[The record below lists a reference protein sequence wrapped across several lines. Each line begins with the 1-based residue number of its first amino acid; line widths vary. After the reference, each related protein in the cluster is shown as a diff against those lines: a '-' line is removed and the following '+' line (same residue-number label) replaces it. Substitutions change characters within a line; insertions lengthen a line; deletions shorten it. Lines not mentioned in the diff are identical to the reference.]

1 MPYPALLSTIGQWS
15 DGNLWIQCKYCACL
29 MGVTCSLILRT
40 QFTLIVRAEQSLGWA
55 GLGWVIKSTSIQL
68 GTKILQ
74 SWEMIAW
81 HRNPTWFYWFINLT
95 DIYFHY
101 WCILD
106 VPHKISHYLRFHSDI
121 SSSQRFSFLKLLRY
135 CPALF
140 IADRDAVTSKS
151 WFTRPIVSE
160 LCYDCL

>member
-1 MPYPALLSTIGQWS
+1 MIRWQFVNPMQILCMSNGSYMLLDSENTTYSYSKGWAITGLS
-15 DGNLWIQCKYCACL
+15 
-29 MGVTCSLILRT
+29 
-40 QFTLIVRAEQSLGWA
+40 WA

-81 HRNPTWFYWFINLT
+81 HRNPAWFYWIINFM

-106 VPHKISHYLRFHSDI
+106 VPHKISHYLRFHCDI